1 MKTINCHRKYPIT
14 TNFLDTML
22 EHSVVIEE
30 GETKLDAYRRGL
42 KELDQI
48 AAELRK
54 EANPHLY
61 QENTFLP
68 FVHTNHAHK
77 DVFLPEVTTYH
88 SGAIPII
95 SKDKEKIEIAI
106 DNAETVEDLR
116 LIKNNYQFLPAS
128 LINHYNKRMQELTT
142 GRPQNFTDGLE

>member
-1 MKTINCHRKYPIT
+1 MKTVNCHRKYPIT

-61 QENTFLP
+61 QE
-68 FVHTNHAHK
+68 K
-77 DVFLPEVTTYH
+77 DKLKQDEWTREYPPPEH
-88 SGAIPII
+88 WKIPKDGPLPII
-95 SKDKEKIEIAI
+95 SKDKERIEIQI
-106 DNAETVEDLR
+106 DNAETIEDL
-116 LIKNNYQFLPAS
+116 KKVKAFYEFLPGS

-142 GRPQNFTDGLE
+142 GRPADFTEGLG

>member
-1 MKTINCHRKYPIT
+1 MKTVNCHRKYPIT

-22 EHSVVIEE
+22 EHSVDIQE

-61 QENTFLP
+61 PDLSGIKQDGREIYKYREEAAAFD
-68 FVHTNHAHK
+68 K
-77 DVFLPEVTTYH
+77 QPEE
-88 SGAIPII
+88 I
-95 SKDKEKIEIAI
+95 KIGIAI
-106 DNAETVEDLR
+106 ADIYSCESLKVLETYR
-116 LIKNNYQFLPAS
+116 LMAKSKP
-128 LINHYNKRMQELTT
+128 EL
-142 GRPQNFTDGLE
+142 QAAYDQQKKKLSQ

>member
-1 MKTINCHRKYPIT
+1 MKTVNCHRKYPIT

-22 EHSVVIEE
+22 EHSIDIQE

-61 QENTFLP
+61 QESKTVYDSPRLDLKANDEYA
-68 FVHTNHAHK
+68 VHGP
-77 DVFLPEVTTYH
+77 L
-88 SGAIPII
+88 PII

-106 DNAETVEDLR
+106 DNAETVEELKAVMGKNE
-116 LIKNNYQFLPAS
+116 LIPAS
-128 LINHYNKRMQELTT
+128 LINQYNKRMQELTT
-142 GRPQNFTDGLE
+142 GRSQNFTDGLE